1 MVRSRPARDE
11 ESAVFRSV
19 ERSVRDL
26 RVVVTGATQG
36 IGREIARGL
45 VDRGAAVTIVARNP
59 ARAEATVRELAAS
72 ATGGQPP
79 EVVLA
84 DLGDLGSVRRA
95 ADELRTRY
103 DRIDALVN
111 NAGIVAIR
119 PETSPDGFELMMAT
133 NHLGPFLLTNLL
145 LPVLRESGPARIV
158 GTASEAHRFSSP
170 PDPRT
175 LAQLEEFGSAGAQ
188 MVYARTKLMN
198 VLSTTELAR
207 RLAGTQV
214 TANCF
219 CPGFVAT
226 GLSRD
231 LGDRGQRVMRLVSRT
246 PLLRRP
252 EQGARMGLRL
262 VLDPAL
268 AGVSGRFF
276 TSTPGARLVPA
287 VASRGNVPLQ
297 RELWERSAE
306 LVGLPV

>member
-1 MVRSRPARDE
+1 
-11 ESAVFRSV
+11 
-19 ERSVRDL
+19 
-26 RVVVTGATQG
+26 VVTGATEG
-36 IGREIARGL
+36 IGKEIARGL
-45 VDRGAAVTIVARNP
+45 VERGAAVTIVARNP
-59 ARAEATVRELAAS
+59 TKAEATVRELAAS
-72 ATGGQPP
+72 VTGGPP
-79 EVVLA
+79 TEVVLA

-103 DRIDALVN
+103 DRIDVLVN
-111 NAGIVAIR
+111 NAGIVATR
-119 PETSPDGFELMMAT
+119 PVTSPDGFEIMMAT

-170 PDPRT
+170 LDPTT
-175 LAQLEEFGSAGAQ
+175 LAQPLEYGSAGAQ
-188 MVYARTKLMN
+188 VVYASTKLMN
-198 VLSTTELAR
+198 VLSTAELAR
-207 RLAGTQV
+207 RLAGTPV

-231 LGDRGQRVMRLVSRT
+231 LGDRGQHVMRLVSRT

-268 AGVSGRFF
+268 AGTSGRFF

-287 VASRGNVPLQ
+287 VASRSNVPLQ

-306 LVGLPV
+306 LVGLAS